1 MRRHFTKSL
10 LLSGLALAGLAGAGQ
25 VASGQTMDSG
35 LYGKMAQEYKAT
47 AGKKLVKEKISV
59 NDITGGLDFD
69 RSYRDF
75 GLTPKE
81 YGMRYG
87 NGGSK
92 RSNRLRYSHN
102 AKVKRR
108 SRHA

>member
-1 MRRHFTKSL
+1 M
-10 LLSGLALAGLAGAGQ
+10 GAAALAGLASAGQ
-25 VASGQTMDSG
+25 VASANALAAAPASTV
-35 LYGKMAQEYKAT
+35 EYKAT
-47 AGKKLVKEKISV
+47 PERKATKEKISV
-59 NDITGGLDFD
+59 NDVTGGLNFPHLF
-69 RSYRDF
+69 SP
-75 GLTPKE
+75 GLSPKE

-108 SRHA
+108 KG